1 MKSSQI
7 RLLVVALALTLT
19 AAVAVSQTVKPVQ
32 MHGDEMFGG
41 HMLNFFA
48 DYLNLTDAQQAQ
60 MKDILAKEKPTIQPL
75 VRQVAQSHRQLRQ
88 LEMSG
93 SFDEAKARALVA
105 QQSANLTE
113 LIVQKA
119 RIESELFQVLTPEQK
134 TTITQFMQR
143 HEQRL
148 AQHMQEQTQSQ

>member
-1 MKSSQI
+1 MKSSHI
-7 RLLVVALALTLT
+7 RLLVVTLALTLT
-19 AAVAVSQTVKPVQ
+19 AAVAVSQTVRPVQ
-32 MHGDEMFGG
+32 MHSDEMFGG

-75 VRQVAQSHRQLRQ
+75 VQQVAQSHHQLRQ

-148 AQHMQEQTQSQ
+148 AQHMQQQTQSQ

>member
-1 MKSSQI
+1 MKSTRI
-7 RLLVVALALTLT
+7 KLMAITLALTLT
-19 AAVAVSQTVKPVQ
+19 AAVAASQTVQAVQ

-41 HMLNFFA
+41 HMLNFFV
-48 DYLNLTDAQQAQ
+48 DYLNLTDAQQTQ

-75 VRQVAQSHRQLRQ
+75 IQQVAQSHHQLRA

-93 SFDEAKARALVA
+93 TFDETKARALVA
-105 QQSANLTE
+105 QQSANITE

-134 TTITQFMQR
+134 TTMTQFMQR
-143 HEQRL
+143 REQRF
-148 AQHMQEQTQSQ
+148 AQHMQGQTQSQ